1 MGAVKSADVI
11 RTARTRS
18 GLSQAELARRAGTS
32 QPVISAYEHGR
43 RDATVETLRR
53 LVAATGEQLQL
64 RLAERTPDQA
74 PATSAAESAE
84 RLVDVLLLAD
94 ALPAPRRGRLE
105 FPRLSS

>member
-1 MGAVKSADVI
+1 VGAVKSADVI

-53 LVAATGEQLQL
+53 LVAAAGEQLQL
-64 RLAERTPDQA
+64 RLAERTPDQP
-74 PATSAAESAE
+74 PATSDEESAE

-94 ALPAPRRGRLE
+94 ALPAPRPGALT